1 MQPSTPPLRVGLIG
15 AGGISQVHVPAWRS
29 LGAQV
34 SVHSL
39 HGADALAAAHG
50 LTAVASLDD
59 LWDRVDVVDIVTPTH
74 THADL
79 ALAAIARGKQV
90 VCEKPLARTT
100 AAAHEVVSAAAEAG
114 VHLFPAHVVRYFP
127 AYARAHA
134 AVTSGRIGRVAVC
147 RFRRMSAAPTA
158 DWFFDEE
165 RSGGIVLDQMIHDLD
180 QAEWFAGPAVSV
192 FAQSITRADDGGG
205 RVASATVTLTH
216 ASGAISQCYSVW
228 GHPHL
233 PFSSSFHI
241 AGDAGV
247 LSHDSARQ
255 DGTRVQVA
263 DPRSGGYLPP
273 VDVAASPYTAEIVD
287 FAAAIAGEGP
297 ARVSAADGARAVQVA
312 EAVLSSVRTGEEVD
326 IPQAGGAA
334 PGRPVGGDTEVPQAG
349 DAGPGATAV
358 PAAEQREEER

>member
-1 MQPSTPPLRVGLIG
+1 MQSSPPPLRVGLIG
-15 AGGISQVHVPAWRS
+15 AGSISQVHAPAWRS
-29 LGAQV
+29 LGAEV

-39 HGADALAAAHG
+39 TGAEALARAHG
-50 LTAVASLDD
+50 FSPVSTLDE

-79 ALAAIARGKQV
+79 ALAAIARGKHV
-90 VCEKPLARTT
+90 VCEKPLARST
-100 AAAHEVVSAAAEAG
+100 AAAHEVVSAARSAG

-127 AYARAHA
+127 AYAQAHA
-134 AVTSGRIGRVAVC
+134 AVAAGRVGRVAVC

-158 DWFFDEE
+158 DWFFDEQ

-180 QAEWFAGPAVSV
+180 QAEWFAGPAVRV
-192 FAQSITRADDGGG
+192 FAQSIARTDDGGA
-205 RVASATVTLTH
+205 RAASATVTLTH
-216 ASGAISQCYSVW
+216 ASGAVSQCYGVW

-241 AGDAGV
+241 AGDRGV

-273 VDVAASPYTAEIVD
+273 TDVASSPYTAEIVD
-287 FAAAIAGEGP
+287 FAAAITSGQP
-297 ARVSAADGARAVQVA
+297 ANVTGADGARAVLVA
-312 EAVLSSVRTGEEVD
+312 EAVLSSIHTGEPVEV
-326 IPQAGGAA
+326 PA
-334 PGRPVGGDTEVPQAG
+334 PADARLAGDTEEAA
-349 DAGPGATAV
+349 DAV
-358 PAAEQREEER
+358 PAPERTEEGR